1 MYYIAVHCLRLPY
14 SSLCCFTF
22 SIHYQTLPFIANS
35 KRLHYVAIFC
45 LTLPY
50 IRCLILPNI
59 AFRCG
64 HISLNCLVMHSRT
77 ASAQGK
83 ARALGCNHIVVLGWQ
98 LHKLVSQSQCGGN
111 AHYCPLHDGQSQV
124 QYSAHNLQNIIA
136 TYYAFFHLFVTT
148 LILQL
153 NLTTITIIRL
163 GCIDGCLSR
172 NRLPHHHHHNHH
184 HRHQAGVCWWI
195 FVAP

>member
-124 QYSAHNLQNIIA
+124 QYSAHNLQNVIA
-136 TYYAFFHLFVTT
+136 TYYAFFLFVCHNTNFE
-148 LILQL
+148 IKF
-153 NLTTITIIRL
+153 
-163 GCIDGCLSR
+163 
-172 NRLPHHHHHNHH
+172 NHH
-184 HRHQAGVCWWI
+184 HRHQAGVH
-195 FVAP
+195 

>member
-1 MYYIAVHCLRLPY
+1 MYYIALGCLRLPY

-45 LTLPY
+45 LT
-50 IRCLILPNI
+50 IRCLIIPNI

-64 HISLNCLVMHSRT
+64 HISLNCLAMHSRT

-111 AHYCPLHDGQSQV
+111 LAMP
-124 QYSAHNLQNIIA
+124 IIA
-136 TYYAFFHLFVTT
+136 HCTMGNPRCNTLRTICKMLLQPCIFLFVCHNTNFE
-148 LILQL
+148 IKF
-153 NLTTITIIRL
+153 
-163 GCIDGCLSR
+163 
-172 NRLPHHHHHNHH
+172 NHH
-184 HRHQAGVCWWI
+184 HRPQAGVH
-195 FVAP
+195 

>member
-1 MYYIAVHCLRLPY
+1 MYYIAMHCLRLPY

-22 SIHYQTLPFIANS
+22 SIHYQKLPFIANS

-64 HISLNCLVMHSRT
+64 HISLNCLAMHSRT
-77 ASAQGK
+77 VSAQGK

-111 AHYCPLHDGQSQV
+111 LAMP
-124 QYSAHNLQNIIA
+124 IIA
-136 TYYAFFHLFVTT
+136 HCTMGNPRCNTLRTICKMLLQPIMHFFYLFVTT
-148 LILQL
+148 LILKL
-153 NLTTITIIRL
+153 NFTTITIITIRL
-163 GCIDGCLSR
+163 EYLGAL
-172 NRLPHHHHHNHH
+172 
-184 HRHQAGVCWWI
+184 Q
-195 FVAP
+195 